1 MIDYVIVI
9 FGNYDLLDLQVE
21 NFKKRLPKKDYR
33 LIVVDNTID
42 SQKRKIEPDPF
53 IDEFVL
59 LSSQMTHD
67 GVSHGRAIDEGLKYC
82 TSDIV
87 SIIDSDFFILND
99 NIHSYVYSKF
109 KEGYKA
115 VGCEYNDG
123 KDTKSWVD
131 INPDNFK
138 DIPCCFGAYYDREL
152 AISNSWIITR
162 SK

>member
-1 MIDYVIVI
+1 MNTSNMIDYVIVI

-87 SIIDSDFFILND
+87 SIIAASAALSISMPPLLLLNLLL
-99 NIHSYVYSKF
+99 
-109 KEGYKA
+109 
-115 VGCEYNDG
+115 
-123 KDTKSWVD
+123 
-131 INPDNFK
+131 NF
-138 DIPCCFGAYYDREL
+138 P
-152 AISNSWIITR
+152 ISMVVTVTNLLSSMIFLLKCR
-162 SK
+162 PN